1 MNNQENGGWA
11 QVPVTDIR
19 EEMMM
24 HTDDPDDDLAFFS
37 LLDRVIFLKYENV
50 DHYFSEVSGKE
61 PEDLP
66 MAGNK
71 WFTVYDSSPLHGLRL
86 TPANEYNILE
96 VAHSDTHIYFAIS
109 AFGSSFA
116 SALTE
121 YVRVPYSPPE
131 LVSRFLSK

>member
-1 MNNQENGGWA
+1 MKNQVKGNWL
-11 QVPVTDIR
+11 QLPVTDIR

-71 WFTVYDSSPLHGLRL
+71 WFTLYDSSPLHGLRL

-96 VAHSDTHIYFAIS
+96 VAHFDTHIYFAIS
-109 AFGSSFA
+109 AFGSTFA

-121 YVRVPYSPPE
+121 YVKVP
-131 LVSRFLSK
+131 K

>member
-1 MNNQENGGWA
+1 MKNQENGGWA

-37 LLDRVIFLKYENV
+37 LLDRLIFLKYENV
-50 DHYFSEVSGKE
+50 DHYFSETSGKE

-109 AFGSSFA
+109 AFGSTFA

-121 YVRVPYSPPE
+121 YVRVP
-131 LVSRFLSK
+131 K

>member
-1 MNNQENGGWA
+1 MKNQVKGNWL
-11 QVPVTDIR
+11 QLPVTDIR

-109 AFGSSFA
+109 AFGSTFA

-121 YVRVPYSPPE
+121 YVKVPYSPPE
-131 LVSRFLSK
+131 LVSRPR

>member
-37 LLDRVIFLKYENV
+37 LLDRLIFLKYENV
-50 DHYFSEVSGKE
+50 DHYFSETSGKE
-61 PEDLP
+61 PEDIP

-96 VAHSDTHIYFAIS
+96 IAHSDTHIYFAIG
-109 AFGSSFA
+109 AFGSTFA

-121 YVRVPYSPPE
+121 YVRVP
-131 LVSRFLSK
+131 K

>member
-1 MNNQENGGWA
+1 MKNQENGGWA

-121 YVRVPYSPPE
+121 YVRVP
-131 LVSRFLSK
+131 K

>member
-1 MNNQENGGWA
+1 MKNQVKGNWV
-11 QVPVTDIR
+11 QLPVTDIR

-37 LLDRVIFLKYENV
+37 LLDRLIFLKYENV

-109 AFGSSFA
+109 AFGSTFA

-121 YVRVPYSPPE
+121 YVRVP
-131 LVSRFLSK
+131 K

>member
-1 MNNQENGGWA
+1 MNNQEKGNWV
-11 QVPVTDIR
+11 QLPVTDIR

-37 LLDRVIFLKYENV
+37 LLDRLIFLKYENV
-50 DHYFSEVSGKE
+50 DHYFSETSGKE
-61 PEDLP
+61 PEDIP

-96 VAHSDTHIYFAIS
+96 VAQSDTHLATGYIYFAIS
-109 AFGSSFA
+109 AFGSTFA

-121 YVRVPYSPPE
+121 YVRVP
-131 LVSRFLSK
+131 K

>member
-1 MNNQENGGWA
+1 MNNQEKGNWV
-11 QVPVTDIR
+11 QLPTVEFR
-19 EEMMM
+19 EELQM
-24 HTDDPDDDLAFFS
+24 HTEDLDDHLAFFS
-37 LLDRVIFLKYENV
+37 LLDRVIFLEYKDVE
-50 DHYFSEVSGKE
+50 HYFSETSGKE

-109 AFGSSFA
+109 AFGSTFA

-121 YVRVPYSPPE
+121 YVKVP
-131 LVSRFLSK
+131 K

>member
-1 MNNQENGGWA
+1 MKNQVKGNWLQFA
-11 QVPVTDIR
+11 ATDIR

-37 LLDRVIFLKYENV
+37 LLDRLIFLKYENV

-121 YVRVPYSPPE
+121 YVRVP
-131 LVSRFLSK
+131 K

>member
-1 MNNQENGGWA
+1 MKNQKNGGWI
-11 QVPVTDIR
+11 QLPTVEFR

-37 LLDRVIFLKYENV
+37 LLDRVIFLEYKDVE
-50 DHYFSEVSGKE
+50 HYFSETSGKE

-109 AFGSSFA
+109 AFGSTFA

-121 YVRVPYSPPE
+121 YVKVP
-131 LVSRFLSK
+131 K

>member
-1 MNNQENGGWA
+1 MKNQVKGNWL
-11 QVPVTDIR
+11 QLPVTDIR

-121 YVRVPYSPPE
+121 YVRVP
-131 LVSRFLSK
+131 K